1 MTKPATQTEKGQ
13 NLKDTPKEE
22 KAVASAGHAAAV
34 AAAKKER
41 PLPDPC
47 GKSEMGKINIALHN
61 FMTALKGIKQ
71 YGELYV
77 MGSINKLQNLTS
89 LIRQTSTIIGA
100 VMKTLISRLRDFL
113 IDKIHTGIQDLIDK
127 LLPQIAKAIKNTVVQ
142 VIVDNIFCAF
152 KDIVKNLVNLA
163 VDFLKQMVEKVINVP
178 FCAAQ
183 QFTNAFVNNIA
194 ALVDNAVGPIL
205 DSINDVLGGVGKI
218 VGSVFQALDYILG
231 FESFLCAAPNCP
243 EITKFKASPWAG
255 PTKAQVD
262 AFDDFLAPLGGKQT
276 PDADS
281 VIRDATK
288 FIDGIEIFGDKLG
301 DSAGAAGYS
310 LNTACK
316 ELTKASQ
323 CGPPK
328 VEIFGGGGA
337 GAVGE
342 LVLDEIGLTVGVNL
356 LDRGKGYVRPPFVSF
371 VDSCEDSFLS
381 GYASINERGEIDRIT
396 IRNPVIVPREDGR
409 NEFEPLTLTENGG
422 GSGGG
427 DGGGGTP
434 PGTFTG
440 NITAGTNIITDV
452 RDPNDTSS
460 GSTSITSII
469 STGTS
474 ITLIGGGGNVTMTG
488 SYTVSSIA
496 GDTITL
502 SNNFTGSGSAIGASF
517 NAGNVGQGYGRD
529 YVVCLLGFEVLD
541 TGIGYTVNDSIII
554 TPDVPNLSASVQ
566 MTEYG
571 QIIAVNIGEPIC
583 GISGYPETT
592 LRSETGYGCILRPIL
607 EFIRIEEFDEGS
619 RDTGINIDTDSTI
632 NAELSN
638 SNREGLI
645 TTLRGRKLLTDGE
658 LNRKDVIRIVD
669 CIS

>member
-1 MTKPATQTEKGQ
+1 MTKPASQTEKGQ

-41 PLPDPC
+41 ALPDPC

-113 IDKIHTGIQDLIDK
+113 IDKIHRGIQDLIDK
-127 LLPQIAKAIKNTVVQ
+127 LLPQIAKSIKNTVVQ

-205 DSINDVLGGVGKI
+205 DQINDVLGGVGKI
-218 VGSVFQALDYILG
+218 VGNVFQALDYILG

-255 PTKAQVD
+255 PSKAQVD

-281 VIRDATK
+281 LIRDATK
-288 FIDGIEIFGDKLG
+288 FIDGIEIFGDELG

-356 LDRGKGYVRPPFVSF
+356 LDRGKGYIRPPFVSF
-371 VDSCEDSFLS
+371 VDSCEDTFLG
-381 GYASINERGEIDRIT
+381 GYTTITPTGEIDRVV
-396 IRNPVIVPREDGR
+396 IRNPVIVPRDDGR
-409 NEFEPLTLTENGG
+409 NEFEPTTLTGNG
-422 GSGGG
+422 
-427 DGGGGTP
+427 
-434 PGTFTG
+434 
-440 NITAGTNIITDV
+440 
-452 RDPNDTSS
+452 
-460 GSTSITSII
+460 
-469 STGTS
+469 
-474 ITLIGGGGNVTMTG
+474 
-488 SYTVSSIA
+488 
-496 GDTITL
+496 
-502 SNNFTGSGSAIGASF
+502 GSGSAISASF
-517 NAGNVGQGYGRD
+517 NAGNVGQRYGRD
-529 YVVCLLGFEVLD
+529 YVVCLHGFEVLD

-554 TPDVPNLSASVQ
+554 TPDIPNLSASVQ

-571 QIIAVNIGEPIC
+571 QIIAVNISDPIC
-583 GISGYPETT
+583 GLSGYPEVEI
-592 LRSETGYGCILRPIL
+592 RSETGYGCILRPIL
-607 EFIRIEEFDEGS
+607 EFIRIEEFGEEGN
-619 RDTGINIDTDSTI
+619 DTGINIDTDSTI
-632 NAELSN
+632 NAELAN
-638 SNREGLI
+638 ADREGLI
-645 TTLRGRKLLTDGE
+645 STLRGRKLLTDGE
-658 LNRKDVIRIVD
+658 LTRKDVIRIVD

>member
-1 MTKPATQTEKGQ
+1 MTKPASQTEKGQ

-41 PLPDPC
+41 SLPDPC

-113 IDKIHTGIQDLIDK
+113 IDKIHSAISALIDK
-127 LLPQIAKAIKNTVVQ
+127 LLPQIAKAIKNTVIQ

-205 DSINDVLGGVGKI
+205 DQINDVLGGVGKV

-281 VIRDATK
+281 LIRDATK

-356 LDRGKGYVRPPFVSF
+356 LDRGKGYIRPPFVSF

-381 GYASINERGEIDRIT
+381 GYATITTDGHIDRIT

-409 NEFEPLTLTENGG
+409 DEFDPPP
-422 GSGGG
+422 GGG
-427 DGGGGTP
+427 DPPDPGTGP
-434 PGTFTG
+434 TTGTFTG
-440 NITAGTNIITDV
+440 NITAGTNIITNV
-452 RDPNDTSS
+452 SDTSDLS
-460 GSTSITSII
+460 P
-469 STGTS
+469 GTN
-474 ITLIGGGGNVTMTG
+474 ITLIGGGGNVTIDG
-488 SYTVSSIA
+488 SCTISSIV
-496 GDTITL
+496 GDTLTIDCD
-502 SNNFTGSGSAIGASF
+502 FGGFGSAIGASF
-517 NAGNVGQGYGRD
+517 NANNIRGGYGRD
-529 YVVCLLGFEVLD
+529 YVVCLYGFEVLD
-541 TGIGYTVNDSIII
+541 TGIGYTINDSIII
-554 TPDVPNLSASVQ
+554 TPDIPNLSASVQ
-566 MTEYG
+566 ITEYG
-571 QIIAVNIGEPIC
+571 QIIAVNIGDPIC
-583 GISGYPETT
+583 GIPGYPEPEII
-592 LRSETGYGCILRPIL
+592 SETGYGCILRPIL
-607 EFIRIEEFDEGS
+607 EFIRIEEFEEDS
-619 RDTGINIDTDSTI
+619 NDTGINIDTDSI
-632 NAELSN
+632 IDAELSN

>member
-22 KAVASAGHAAAV
+22 KAISTAAA
-34 AAAKKER
+34 AGILKDSEKER
-41 PLPDPC
+41 PLPAPC
-47 GKSEMGKINIALHN
+47 GESEIGKINIAIHN
-61 FMTALKGIKQ
+61 FMTTLKGIKQ

-77 MGSINKLQNLTS
+77 MGSINAMQNITS
-89 LIRQTSTIIGA
+89 LIRETGTIIAA
-100 VMKTLISRLRDFL
+100 VMKILVNRLRDFL
-113 IDKIHTGIQDLIDK
+113 IDKIHSAISALIDK
-127 LLPQIAKAIKNTVVQ
+127 LLPQIAKAIKNTVIQ

-183 QFTNAFVNNIA
+183 QFTNALVNNVA

-205 DSINDVLGGVGKI
+205 DQINDVLGGVGKV

-243 EITKFKASPWAG
+243 EITKFKASPWGG
-255 PTKAQVD
+255 PSKAQVD

-281 VIRDATK
+281 LIRDATK
-288 FIDGIEIFGDKLG
+288 FIDGIEIFGDNLG

-356 LDRGKGYVRPPFVSF
+356 LDRGKGYIRPPFVSF
-371 VDSCEDSFLS
+371 VDSCEDNFLS
-381 GYASINERGEIDRIT
+381 GYATITTDGHIDRIT

-409 NEFEPLTLTENGG
+409 DEFDPPP
-422 GSGGG
+422 GGG
-427 DGGGGTP
+427 DPPDPGTGP
-434 PGTFTG
+434 TTGTFTG
-440 NITAGTNIITDV
+440 NITAGTNIITNV
-452 RDPNDTSS
+452 SDTSDLS
-460 GSTSITSII
+460 P
-469 STGTS
+469 GTN
-474 ITLIGGGGNVTMTG
+474 ITLIGGGGNVTMDG
-488 SYTVSSIA
+488 SCTISSIV
-496 GDTITL
+496 GDTLTIDCDL
-502 SNNFTGSGSAIGASF
+502 GGFGSAISASF
-517 NAGNVGQGYGRD
+517 NANNIRGGYGRD
-529 YVVCLLGFEVLD
+529 YVVCLYGFEVLD
-541 TGIGYTVNDSIII
+541 TGIGYTINDSIII
-554 TPDVPNLSASVQ
+554 TPDIPNLSASVQ
-566 MTEYG
+566 ITEYG
-571 QIIAVNIGEPIC
+571 QIIAVNIGDPIC
-583 GISGYPETT
+583 GISGYPETI
-592 LRSETGYGCILRPIL
+592 LQSETGYGCVLRPIL

-619 RDTGINIDTDSTI
+619 RDTRINIDTDSTI

>member
-127 LLPQIAKAIKNTVVQ
+127 LLPQIAKSIKNTVVQ

-452 RDPNDTSS
+452 RDPNS

-469 STGTS
+469 STGSS

-496 GDTITL
+496 GDTIIL

-583 GISGYPETT
+583 GISGYPEIT